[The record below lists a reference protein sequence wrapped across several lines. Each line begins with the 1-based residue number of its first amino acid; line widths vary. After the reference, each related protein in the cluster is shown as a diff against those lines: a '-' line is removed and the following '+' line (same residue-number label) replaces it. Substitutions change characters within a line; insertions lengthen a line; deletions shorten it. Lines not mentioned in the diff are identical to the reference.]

1 MRSQYDGLEHTTV
14 TVETDRA
21 RVTVTGVAQ
30 SAAPAAEFPPD
41 PDSPL
46 LAPVGAAETVTYR
59 VEVDVPLMVVVCSS
73 LSPPTFPAP
82 PAGRVAYM
90 VAVDVCLMVVVTT
103 VL

>member
-21 RVTVTGVAQ
+21 TVTVTGVAQ

-46 LAPVGAAETVTYR
+46 LAPVGAAETVT
-59 VEVDVPLMVVVCSS
+59 
-73 LSPPTFPAP
+73 
-82 PAGRVAYM
+82 
-90 VAVDVCLMVVVTT
+90 
-103 VL
+103 